1 MSEIQLIQSTLE
13 RTARRRRWQRGW
25 RTFWQGLFAGAA
37 LWLFVLGLYKLHPL
51 PEPTLT
57 IAAAAA
63 AALMPI
69 GFLIGFWRKP
79 SLVETARWVDERQHL
94 QERISTALEVVA
106 TSVAETWQHLVLA
119 DAARRVRDFD
129 AGKSLPYHLPR
140 IARWSLLL
148 LVLGFTLGFVP
159 EYRSKAYQQKKKEA
173 EIIKDTG
180 KQLAELTRR
189 SLERRPP
196 ALEPTQKTLDSVKQL
211 GDLLAKVSLTRTE
224 ALRDLA
230 SATEKL
236 KDQAKDLAKDPALR
250 KLEQAAR
257 SPAGRNTTSNADLQK
272 QIESMQK
279 QLGNP
284 DATPDA
290 LDKLQKELQKL
301 QQAAAGLP
309 GNDSAGQQQK
319 EHMSQSLSD
328 LAKKAQELG
337 LSLPSLEEA
346 IKALQNS
353 QIDQFLKDLKVAEVD
368 LDKMQAM
375 AKAVQQLEMQQAQLG
390 KDLAEQLDKGQAEAA
405 MQTLQKMIDQL
416 KKANLTEEQL
426 KKMLAE
432 VDKAVKPG
440 SEYGKV
446 GDFLKAAVGKMQNSD
461 KPGAAQ
467 SLADASDELKR
478 LLDQLG
484 DAQSM
489 VAMMDALQKAQMCVG
504 NCMGWGQCLAKI
516 PRAGKGGR
524 PGRGVGT
531 WSDDNGWLTY
541 AEMTDRWDN
550 SGLHRPDMAPRGET
564 DRGDGELSDA
574 LVPTKVKG
582 QISPGG
588 PMPSITL
595 KGVSI
600 KGQSKVGY
608 TEAVTRAQSEAQSA
622 LSQEQVP
629 RAYQGAVKDYFDD
642 LKE

>member
-25 RTFWQGLFAGAA
+25 RAFWQGLFAGAA
-37 LWLFVLGLYKLHPL
+37 LWLFVLGLYKLLPL

-57 IAAAAA
+57 IAALAA

-69 GFLIGFWRKP
+69 GFLVGFWRKP

-106 TSVAETWQHLVLA
+106 TSVAETWQHLVLS
-119 DAARRVRDFD
+119 DAAGRVRDFD

-140 IARWSLLL
+140 LARWSLLL
-148 LVLGFTLGFVP
+148 LVVGFTLGFVP
-159 EYRSKAYQQKKKEA
+159 EYRSKAYLQKKKEA

-196 ALEPTQKTLDSVKQL
+196 ALEPTQKALDSVKEL

-236 KDQAKDLAKDPALR
+236 KDQGKDLAKDPALR

-257 SPAGRNTTSNADLQK
+257 SPTGRSPTSNADLQK
-272 QIESMQK
+272 QIDSMQK

-319 EHMSQSLSD
+319 EQMSQSLAD

-346 IKALQNS
+346 IKALENS
-353 QIDQFLKDLKVAEVD
+353 QIDQLLKDLKMTEMD
-368 LDKMQAM
+368 LEKMQAM
-375 AKAVQQLEMQQAQLG
+375 AKALQELEKQQAQLG

-416 KKANLTEEQL
+416 KKGNLTEDQL
-426 KKMLAE
+426 KKILE
-432 VDKAVKPG
+432 ETDKAVKPG
-440 SEYGKV
+440 SQYGKV
-446 GDFLKAAVGKMQNSD
+446 GDFLKAAAGKMQNSD
-461 KPGAAQ
+461 KPGAAK

-484 DAQSM
+484 DAQSLM
-489 VAMMDALQKAQMCVG
+489 ASLDALQKAQMCIG
-504 NCMGWGQCLAKI
+504 NCLGWGQCLAKV

-541 AEMTDRWDN
+541 AEMTERWDN
-550 SGLHRPDMAPRGET
+550 SGLQRPDMAPRGES
-564 DRGDGELSDA
+564 DRGEGELSDA

-588 PMPSITL
+588 QMPSITL
-595 KGVSI
+595 QGVSI
-600 KGQSKVGY
+600 KGPGQGHSIEKV
-608 TEAVTRAQSEAQSA
+608 T
-622 LSQEQVP
+622 
-629 RAYQGAVKDYFDD
+629 K
-642 LKE
+642 